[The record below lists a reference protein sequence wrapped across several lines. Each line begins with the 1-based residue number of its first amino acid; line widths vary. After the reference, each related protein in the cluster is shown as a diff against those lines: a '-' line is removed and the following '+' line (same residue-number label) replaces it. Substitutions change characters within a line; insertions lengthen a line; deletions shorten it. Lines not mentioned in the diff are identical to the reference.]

1 MRRRIGNVLWG
12 IFFLLIGI
20 GIAGNIFGAWE
31 FFLFFHGWWTLF
43 IIIPSF
49 ISIFSN
55 GPRIGNML
63 GLTIGMLLLA
73 CVRGYMEWEVLWKLL
88 VPLVFI
94 IIGLGMVLRNII
106 SVGGRRVTIPN
117 GSKIEETVVFSSRRF
132 VIEDVFY
139 GMDADAIF
147 GGVTVDLRQA
157 KITQDVSMNL
167 TAVFGGVDVLLP
179 AGVRAVL
186 SDTSL
191 FGGCSN
197 SRRNGDEGTAIV
209 YINAMALFGGVEVK

>member
-12 IFFLLIGI
+12 IFFLLVGI
-20 GIAGNIFGAWE
+20 GIAGNLFGAWH
-31 FFLFFHGWWTLF
+31 FSLFFHGWWTLF
-43 IIIPSF
+43 VIIPSF

-63 GLTIGMLLLA
+63 GLIIGLLLLG
-73 CVRGYMEWEVLWKLL
+73 CVRGYMEWEMLWKLI

-94 IIGLGMVLRNII
+94 VIGLGMVLRNII
-106 SVGGRRVTIPN
+106 NVGSRRVTIPSE
-117 GSKIEETVVFSSRRF
+117 SKTAETVVFSSRRF
-132 VIEDVFY
+132 VVEDVFY

-147 GGVTVDLRQA
+147 GGVTIDLRQA
-157 KITQDVSMNL
+157 KITQDISMNL

-179 AGVRAVL
+179 AGARAVV

-197 SRRNGDEGTAIV
+197 HRRNGDDGAVIV

>member
-31 FFLFFHGWWTLF
+31 FSLFFHGWWTLLV
-43 IIIPSF
+43 IIPSL
-49 ISIFSN
+49 ISIFSG

-63 GLTIGMLLLA
+63 GLTIGILLLS

-94 IIGLGMVLRNII
+94 IIGLGMVLQNII

-117 GSKIEETVVFSSRRF
+117 ESKIAETVVFSSRRF
-132 VIEDVFY
+132 AIEDVFY

-147 GGVTVDLRQA
+147 GGVTIDLRQA
-157 KITQDVSMNL
+157 SIPQDVSMNL
-167 TAVFGGVDVLLP
+167 TAVFGGLDVLLP
-179 AGVRAVL
+179 AGVRAVV

-197 SRRNGDEGTAIV
+197 HRRTGEEGAVII
-209 YINAMALFGGVEVK
+209 YINATALFGGVEIK